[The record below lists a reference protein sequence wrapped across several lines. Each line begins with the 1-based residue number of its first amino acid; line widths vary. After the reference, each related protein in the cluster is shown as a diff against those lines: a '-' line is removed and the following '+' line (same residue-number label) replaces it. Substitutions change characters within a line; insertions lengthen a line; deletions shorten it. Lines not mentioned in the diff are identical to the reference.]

1 MGIAAWVNRL
11 YARLAPQGGV
21 LDNDALEALRKRHSA
36 RCVAFKL
43 LISANNQALELM
55 TDMEEALQ
63 GARPFGMHYVRS
75 QCARVLA
82 SVHRIILQIQ
92 ELSGDQYTALFS
104 RYDAIKKQ
112 IQQELTPHK
121 REYDGPL
128 LLQLQ
133 EAGLDRVDA
142 VGPKVA
148 SLAEA
153 ASALGLRIPE
163 GFVITSDAYRLFFKE
178 ADLQPFIDKRIL
190 TSEAHASDEM
200 FTLSS
205 SIQQAILRAPLP
217 RPLQE
222 ALEQAASTLHEEHGD
237 ELRLAVR
244 SSALGEDTL
253 GTSFAGQYHSELNVE
268 IADLADAYKE
278 VVASKY
284 GVTAMSY
291 RLTRGIA
298 DDDVAMCV
306 AFMRMINAAA
316 GGVVYTR
323 NPLGIRQDCLMIN
336 VVLGLPSAV
345 VDGKGQSDLFLV
357 QRDSLK
363 IVRRVIAVKPRKY
376 VCDPVQ
382 GVVAV
387 DTSPEEA
394 PLPALT
400 DAELVELAKA
410 CLKLEEHYGQPQDV
424 EFALDQQRRLYF
436 LQCRPLQLYGEA
448 QHEAAPESFPDAPV
462 LLRGGATASRGAAAG
477 EVYILRKD
485 IDVVRCP
492 DNAVAVTEQ
501 ALPRWAPL
509 LHRIAAIVA
518 EQGSVAGHLANVARE
533 FNVPALFGLPDCIR
547 ELEDK
552 GLVTVDADTSTV
564 YAGQVSAVLDRQTS
578 EKQLMLGTP
587 VHGVLERVMRHIASL
602 HLLDS
607 DSPEFAPDSCRTLH
621 DITRFCHEMSVRLM
635 FAAEADTSGL
645 KSMSKQLYHEVP
657 MQYWIIDLGGGTT
670 GEDRGRFVL
679 LEDIRSVPMLAL
691 WRGMTAVPDDA
702 PPSMDVKGFMSVL
715 LEATTNPEL
724 ESSRESG
731 FNMRNYFMISEEFCS
746 LQSRFGFHFCTVE
759 GLIGDHDA
767 ENYCSFQFKGGAA
780 DLPRRVLRAQ
790 MVGGL
795 LEEYGFRTEVKQDAL
810 FARLEGLKRGTMEQ
824 RLMVLGY
831 LIIHTRR
838 LDMFMADSGVAA
850 TRKTEM
856 LHQIRSMLMA

>member
-1 MGIAAWVNRL
+1 MGITAWVTRL
-11 YARLAPQGGV
+11 YAKLAQRDEV
-21 LDNDALEALRKRHSA
+21 LDNDALEALRRRHNA

-43 LISANNQALELM
+43 LIAANNQALELM
-55 TDMEEALQ
+55 ADMEEALQ
-63 GARPFGMHYVRS
+63 GTRPFGMHYVRS

-92 ELSGDQYTALFS
+92 ELSGNQYPTLFD
-104 RYDAIKKQ
+104 RYDLIKRG
-112 IQQELTPHK
+112 IHQELAPPRK
-121 REYDGPL
+121 EMAGPL
-128 LLQLQ
+128 LLDLR
-133 EAGLDRVDA
+133 EAGLERVDA

-163 GFVITSDAYRLFFKE
+163 GFVVTSDAYRLFFNE
-178 ADLQPFIDKRIL
+178 ADLQSFIDKRIQ
-190 TSEAHASDEM
+190 TSEAHASDEI

-205 SIQQAILRAPLP
+205 TIQQAILKAPLP
-217 RPLQE
+217 QPLLVE
-222 ALEQAASTLHEEHGD
+222 VDQASSRLHAEHGD
-237 ELRLAVR
+237 DLRLAVR
-244 SSALGEDTL
+244 SSALGEDSL

-268 IADLADAYKE
+268 IADLTEAYKE

-323 NPLGIRQDCLMIN
+323 NPLGIRQDCLMVN

-357 QRDSLK
+357 QRDNMK
-363 IVRRVIAVKPRKY
+363 IVRRVVAVKSRKY
-376 VCDPVQ
+376 VCDPVH
-382 GVVAV
+382 GVLPV
-387 DTSPEEA
+387 DTSLEEA
-394 PLPALT
+394 PLPALN
-400 DAELVELAKA
+400 DSELIELAKA
-410 CLKLEEHYGQPQDV
+410 CLKLEEHFGQPQDV
-424 EFALDQQRRLYF
+424 EFAFDQQRKLYI

-448 QHEAAPESFPDAPV
+448 LHEAAPEAVPDAPV
-462 LLRGGATASRGAAAG
+462 LLRGGATASRGAALG

-509 LHRIAAIVA
+509 LHRISAIVA

-533 FNVPALFGLPDCIR
+533 FDVPALFGLQGCVH

-552 GLVTVDADTSTV
+552 GLVTVDADTCTV
-564 YAGQVSAVLDRQTS
+564 YAGEVPAVLERQTS

-587 VHGVLERVMRHIASL
+587 VYGVLDNVMRHIAPL
-602 HLLDS
+602 YLLDP
-607 DSPEFAPDSCRTLH
+607 DSPEFKPDSCRTLH

-645 KSMSKQLYHEVP
+645 KSMSKQLFHNVP
-657 MQYWIIDLGGGTT
+657 MQYWIIDLGGGTS
-670 GEDRGRFVL
+670 GEDRGRFVF
-679 LEDIRSVPMLAL
+679 LEDIRSAPMLAL
-691 WRGMTAVPDDA
+691 WRGMTAVPDHS
-702 PPSMDVKGFMSVL
+702 PPTLDVKGFMSVL
-715 LEATTNPEL
+715 MEAATNPDL
-724 ESSRESG
+724 ESARESG
-731 FNMRNYFMISEEFCS
+731 FTMRNYFMISEDFCS

-759 GLIGDHDA
+759 GLVGDHES

-780 DLPRRVLRAQ
+780 DMPRRVLRAR
-790 MVGGL
+790 MVSDL

-810 FARLEGLKRGTMEQ
+810 FARLEGLGRTIMEK

-831 LIIHTRR
+831 LIIHTRQ
-838 LDMFMADSGVAA
+838 LDMLMADSSVAE

-856 LHQIRSMLMA
+856 LHDIRSMLMI